1 MEIDGLLEDWLLLLK
16 GSALRI
22 SGFIDEITRYGYINA
37 KDLEYINTL
46 ILHVNDNRKKLIT
59 EIDKRR
65 NNGD

>member
-22 SGFIDEITRYGYINA
+22 NGFIDEITRYGYINA
-37 KDLEYINTL
+37 EDLEYINTL

-59 EIDKRR
+59 EIDKRC